1 MRSRNSK
8 THFDHWKSNPS
19 RKCLVAGL
27 CVLAFAYLRGAEMW
41 PSMTH
46 DESSKYLALPVS
58 ANSTNAPNGEE
69 I

>member
-1 MRSRNSK
+1 M
-8 THFDHWKSNPS
+8 
-19 RKCLVAGL
+19 AGL
-27 CVLAFAYLRGAEMW
+27 VVLAFASLRGAEMW